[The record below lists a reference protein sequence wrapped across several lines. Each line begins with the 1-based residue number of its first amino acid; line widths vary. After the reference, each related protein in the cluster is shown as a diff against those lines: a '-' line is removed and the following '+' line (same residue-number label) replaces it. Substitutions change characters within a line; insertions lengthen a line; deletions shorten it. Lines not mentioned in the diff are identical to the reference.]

1 MGQAKLLFPN
11 DSSCIFAPNTIKML
25 PHPKRRRK
33 KAPVQQRLYSS
44 KATYL
49 QSQRLCAET
58 HSSPR
63 HPLPVNCVKDEL
75 PIAEGPSPARLGE
88 KPQGSPSK
96 AATSSACDCKH
107 RGGF

>member
-1 MGQAKLLFPN
+1 MFFVCLQSIRASASLAQAA
-11 DSSCIFAPNTIKML
+11 CAPL
-25 PHPKRRRK
+25 GAGGKR
-33 KAPVQQRLYSS
+33 RLYSS

-58 HSSPR
+58 HSSAR